1 MGAMRRVVGS
11 RPRCRARTRACCLIS
26 REVADYISSSPFRVP
41 IERLAAAQAA
51 LGRTAAS
58 STA

>member
-1 MGAMRRVVGS
+1 MRAMRRILGS

-26 REVADYISSSPFRVP
+26 REAADYVSSSPFRVP
-41 IERLAAAQAA
+41 IGRLAAAQAA
-51 LGRTAAS
+51 LGRTETS